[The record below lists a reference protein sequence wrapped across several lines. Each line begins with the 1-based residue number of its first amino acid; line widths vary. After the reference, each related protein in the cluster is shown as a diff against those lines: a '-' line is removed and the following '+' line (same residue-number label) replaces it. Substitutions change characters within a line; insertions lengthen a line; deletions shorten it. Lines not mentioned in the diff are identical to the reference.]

1 MNKFDDREKSFEKK
15 FVIDEELKFKIE
27 AKRNKLLGQWVS
39 EIMGYD
45 DTQTK
50 AYVEEVIKADFKQ
63 AGDDDVF
70 HKVKEDLDGN
80 NISDEELRKKM
91 AEFFAEA
98 KNSIQQ
104 VK

>member
-1 MNKFDDREKSFEKK
+1 MNKFNDREKSFEKK

-45 DTQTK
+45 ETQTK
-50 AYVEEVIKADFKQ
+50 AYIEEVIKADFKQ

-70 HKVKEDLDGN
+70 HKVKEDLEGN

-91 AEFFAEA
+91 AELYAEA
-98 KNSIQQ
+98 KHAIQQ

>member
-1 MNKFDDREKSFEKK
+1 
-15 FVIDEELKFKIE
+15 
-27 AKRNKLLGQWVS
+27 
-39 EIMGYD
+39 MGYD
-45 DTQTK
+45 ESQTK
-50 AYVEEVIKADFKQ
+50 AYIEEVIKADFKQ

-70 HKVKEDLDGN
+70 HKVKEDLEGN

>member
-45 DTQTK
+45 ETQTQ
-50 AYVEEVIKADFKQ
+50 AYIEEVIKADFKQ

-70 HKVKEDLDGN
+70 HKVKENLEGN

-91 AEFFAEA
+91 AELYAEA
-98 KNSIQQ
+98 KHAIQQ

>member
-27 AKRNKLLGQWVS
+27 GKPNKLLGQWVS

-45 DTQTK
+45 ESQTK
-50 AYVEEVIKADFKQ
+50 AYIEEVIKADFKQ

-70 HKVKEDLDGN
+70 HKVKEDLEGN

-91 AEFFAEA
+91 AELYAEA
-98 KNSIQQ
+98 KHAIQQ

>member
-45 DTQTK
+45 
-50 AYVEEVIKADFKQ
+50 
-63 AGDDDVF
+63 
-70 HKVKEDLDGN
+70 
-80 NISDEELRKKM
+80 
-91 AEFFAEA
+91 EF
-98 KNSIQQ
+98 
-104 VK
+104 

>member
-1 MNKFDDREKSFEKK
+1 MSKFDDREKSSETK

-45 DTQTK
+45 ESQTK
-50 AYVEEVIKADFKQ
+50 AYIEEVIKADFKQ

-70 HKVKEDLDGN
+70 HKVKEDLEGN

-91 AEFFAEA
+91 AELYAEA
-98 KNSIQQ
+98 KHAIQQ

>member
-45 DTQTK
+45 ESQTK

-91 AEFFAEA
+91 AELYAEA
-98 KNSIQQ
+98 KNAIQQ

>member
-45 DTQTK
+45 KSQTK
-50 AYVEEVIKADFKQ
+50 AYIEEVIKADFKQ
-63 AGDDDVF
+63 AGDDNVF

-91 AEFFAEA
+91 AELYAEA
-98 KNSIQQ
+98 KNAIQQ

>member
-50 AYVEEVIKADFKQ
+50 AYIEEVIKADFKQ

-70 HKVKEDLDGN
+70 HKVKEDLEGN

-91 AEFFAEA
+91 SELYAEA
-98 KNSIQQ
+98 KNAIQQ

>member
-45 DTQTK
+45 ETQIQ
-50 AYVEEVIKADFKQ
+50 AYIEEVIKADFKQ
-63 AGDDDVF
+63 AGDEDVF
-70 HKVKEDLDGN
+70 HKVKEDLEGN

-91 AEFFAEA
+91 AELYAKA